1 MCKTKRFG
9 SLFLS
14 IALFFTLFSVPA
26 SAADVEIAAIP
37 TASTVLVDGTHI
49 EFEAY
54 TIGGNNYFKLR
65 DIAYVLRDTSKAF
78 EVQWDQALNSI
89 DLRSNTAY
97 TPVGGEL
104 STGAQGAI
112 TPTKTASTI
121 YLDGAKIDLTGY
133 QIRGNNYFKL
143 RDLGTLFDFSVAWD
157 EAATTI
163 QIISRAAQKEVTVST
178 VSEFVQAVAS
188 NTVIHLAAGTYD
200 FTAYNETYPNGYTI
214 DGVSNLTILGA
225 ENGETEFINTD
236 RFKDIIAFH
245 NCSTIRVQ
253 SIKAGHTPQEY
264 ECDAGVFDFVRCS
277 NAVVDNCYLYGCGSV
292 GISIGESTNFVVEN
306 TTITDCSLR
315 GADIY
320 NSNEVIFSKCTLTEN
335 RCYAALISVS
345 SQSSVGTSI
354 VTFTDCTISDN
365 RNLEWELIEA
375 DGACSLVFNDCT
387 ISNNV
392 RAEGH
397 LPYLFN
403 LMFVDISGASA
414 VLNRCTITG
423 NDMGYEY
430 YMVPP
435 VYEDCV
441 VKDNRFSGT
450 V

>member
-1 MCKTKRFG
+1 MSKMKKLFG
-9 SLFLS
+9 LCLSLVLCF
-14 IALFFTLFSVPA
+14 ALFSAYPN
-26 SAADVEIAAIP
+26 AADTVIPAVPSTAA
-37 TASTVLVDGTHI
+37 VLVDGEQI
-49 EFEAY
+49 AFEAY
-54 TIGGNNYFKLR
+54 TIGGNNFFKLR
-65 DIAYVLRDTSKAF
+65 DIAYVLRDTPSAF
-78 EVQWDQALNSI
+78 EVQWDQANNSI

-104 STGAQGAI
+104 STGSQGAI
-112 TPTKTASTI
+112 TPTVTTSPI
-121 YLDGAKIDLTGY
+121 YLDGKKIDLTGY

-143 RDLGTLFDFSVAWD
+143 RDLGTLLDFTVAWD

-214 DGVSNLTILGA
+214 DGISNLTILGA

-292 GISIGESTNFVVEN
+292 GISIGDSTNFVVEN

-315 GADIY
+315 GTNIY
-320 NSNEVIFSKCTLTEN
+320 DSNEVIFSKCTLTEN

-345 SQSSVGTSI
+345 ARSSVGTSI

-397 LPYLFN
+397 LPYLFK
-403 LMFVDISGASA
+403 MISGASA

-430 YMVPP
+430 YMVAP
-435 VYEDCV
+435 VYKDCV